1 MIWVKLRRAFSPRR
15 NRAALRR
22 QIRRVVGDRRGV
34 AAVEFAMI
42 LPAMLAVYFGVA
54 EVAQGVM
61 ANRKV
66 THLNR
71 TLADLTAQYS
81 AISPADIETVFD
93 AALAMM
99 TPFPS
104 APAQMVIASVVIDA
118 AGVAKICW
126 SAQRNATAPARGSN
140 VTLPADLVVPNT
152 SLVMAKASYE
162 FQPAVGYLITGTIR
176 IGDRPIYMR
185 PRNGKIGGTGKIE
198 QVDRA
203 DTPPTTPMCPGF

>member
-22 QIRRVVGDRRGV
+22 QLRRAVGDRRGV

-71 TLADLTAQYS
+71 TLADLTAQYG
-81 AISPADIETVFD
+81 AISPADIDTVFD

-99 TPFPS
+99 APFPS
-104 APAQMVIASVVIDA
+104 GSTQMVIASVVIDS
-118 AGVAKICW
+118 AGQAKICW
-126 SAQRNATAPARGSN
+126 SAQRNATAPGRGSN
-140 VTLPADLVVPNT
+140 VTLPTDLVVPNT
-152 SLVMAKASYE
+152 SLIMAKASYE
-162 FQPAVGYLITGTIR
+162 FEPAVGYLLTGTIR

-185 PRNGKIGGTGKIE
+185 PRIGKIGGTGKIE
-198 QVDRA
+198 QVER
-203 DTPPTTPMCPGF
+203 TGSPSTPMCPGF

>member
-1 MIWVKLRRAFSPRR
+1 MIWVKLRRAFSLRR

-22 QIRRVVGDRRGV
+22 QVRRVVGDRRGV

-81 AISPADIETVFD
+81 AISPDDINTVFD

-99 TPFPS
+99 APFPS
-104 APAQMVIASVVIDA
+104 GSVEMVIASVVIDA
-118 AGVAKICW
+118 AGQAKICW
-126 SAQRNATAPARGSN
+126 SGQRNATAPGRGTN
-140 VTLPADLVVPNT
+140 VTLPTDLVVPNT
-152 SLVMAKASYE
+152 SLIMAKASYE

-198 QVDRA
+198 QVER
-203 DTPPTTPMCPGF
+203 TGTSPSTPMCPGF